1 MDVGYDFDVVFCCC
15 SSGGDDFDDDL
26 DDAIYEDLDD
36 HKRVVMYMYIYI
48 YVCVFSLKNGFAE
61 IRIL

>member
-1 MDVGYDFDVVFCCC
+1 LDVGYDFDVVFCCC

-36 HKRVVMYMYIYI
+36 HKKGGYVYVYI
-48 YVCVFSLKNGFAE
+48 YVCVCVFAKKWFC
-61 IRIL
+61 